1 MDRTRKNPRL
11 KDYDYTRGNVVL
23 ATICVQDRR
32 KILCTIHDPKTDCD
46 APVVELSEIGII
58 TEKYTKTIPGID
70 KYVIMPNHVHMI
82 VLNEPGESISKK
94 IQSWKVLIGKE
105 VGARIWQRSFYDHLI
120 RDEQDYLIKWKYVD
134 DNPQK
139 WSSDRYFQK

>member
-1 MDRTRKNPRL
+1 
-11 KDYDYTRGNVVL
+11 
-23 ATICVQDRR
+23 
-32 KILCTIHDPKTDCD
+32 
-46 APVVELSEIGII
+46 
-58 TEKYTKTIPGID
+58 
-70 KYVIMPNHVHMI
+70 MPNHVHMI
-82 VLNEPGESISKK
+82 VFNEPGESISKK

-139 WSSDRYFQK
+139 WSSDRYYQK